1 MRMHD
6 SLVAS
11 TQYKQAYALA
21 VGLAQRA
28 QSTWVYAK
36 VKENLFPLAEPAYN
50 TGGWA
55 STGGG
60 EGQLLQWCP
69 EHRACRLRPPPP
81 AAVVASPYYS
91 RLVQHLQPLAG
102 SA

>member
-21 VGLAQRA
+21 GGLAQRA

-36 VKENLFPLAEPAYN
+36 VKENLFPLAEPAYVDRR
-50 TGGWA
+50 
-55 STGGG
+55 GGG
-60 EGQLLQWCP
+60 
-69 EHRACRLRPPPP
+69 AA
-81 AAVVASPYYS
+81 AAVVS
-91 RLVQHLQPLAG
+91 
-102 SA
+102 